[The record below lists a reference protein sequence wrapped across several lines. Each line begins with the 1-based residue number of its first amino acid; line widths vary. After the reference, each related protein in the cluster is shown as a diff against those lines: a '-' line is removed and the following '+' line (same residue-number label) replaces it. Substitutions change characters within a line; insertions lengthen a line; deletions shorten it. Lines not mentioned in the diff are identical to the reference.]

1 MRVRHQASL
10 YVLSLLV
17 GLTLWELYA
26 RALPGIVL
34 APPSS
39 VVVRMVHGLLS
50 GELSL
55 ALLASLGALVLGYAL
70 AVLVGVPLGFLIGR
84 SKRASEMVEP
94 VMNAIYAVPPVAFV
108 PFIII
113 WFGLFFEARVAL
125 VFLMAIFEIV
135 VTVSAG
141 AGNLDPG
148 LIDVGRSFGA
158 RRHKMLRS
166 VVLPA
171 ALPFVFAALRLGL
184 VRAIN
189 GMITAELFFAAVNL
203 GKVMKDAASRF
214 DTAGLLAVIL
224 LLCILGLLAQEGLK
238 ALEARLMPWHIR
250 ATQS

>member
-1 MRVRHQASL
+1 
-10 YVLSLLV
+10 
-17 GLTLWELYA
+17 
-26 RALPGIVL
+26 
-34 APPSS
+34 
-39 VVVRMVHGLLS
+39 
-50 GELSL
+50 
-55 ALLASLGALVLGYAL
+55 
-70 AVLVGVPLGFLIGR
+70 
-84 SKRASEMVEP
+84 MVEP

-135 VTVSAG
+135 VTVAAG
-141 AGNLDPG
+141 AGNLDSG
-148 LIDVGRSFGA
+148 LLDVGRSFGA
-158 RRHKMLRS
+158 GRRKMLRS
-166 VVLPA
+166 VILPA

-203 GKVMKDAASRF
+203 GKVMRDAASRF

-224 LLCILGLLAQEGLK
+224 LLCILGLLTQEGLK

-250 ATQS
+250 GRQS

>member
-1 MRVRHQASL
+1 MKYQAPL
-10 YVLSLLV
+10 YALSLLI
-17 GLTLWELYA
+17 GLALWELCA
-26 RALPGIVL
+26 RALPGIIL
-34 APPSS
+34 APPSA
-39 VVVRMVHGLLS
+39 VVVRMVEGLFS

-55 ALLASLGALVLGYAL
+55 ALLASLGALVLGYVL
-70 AVLVGVPLGFLIGR
+70 AILVGVPLGFLIGR
-84 SKRASEMVEP
+84 SKRASEMAEP
-94 VMNAIYAVPPVAFV
+94 VINAIYAVPPVAFV

-141 AGNLDPG
+141 ARNLDSG

-158 RRHKMLRS
+158 GQRKMLRS
-166 VVLPA
+166 VALPA
-171 ALPFVFAALRLGL
+171 ALPFIFVALRLGL

-203 GKVMKDAASRF
+203 GKVMKNAASRF

-238 ALEARLMPWHIR
+238 ALETRLMPWHIR
-250 ATQS
+250 ERQS

>member
-1 MRVRHQASL
+1 MRVKSQAPL
-10 YVLSLLV
+10 YAISLLI
-17 GLTLWELYA
+17 GLALWELYA
-26 RALPGIVL
+26 RGLPGIVL
-34 APPSS
+34 APPSA
-39 VVVRMVHGLLS
+39 VVVRMVSGLFS

-70 AVLVGVPLGFLIGR
+70 AILVGVPLGLLIGR

-108 PFIII
+108 PFLII

-135 VTVSAG
+135 VTVAAG
-141 AGNLDPG
+141 AGHLDSG
-148 LIDVGRSFGA
+148 LLDVGRSFGA
-158 RRHKMLRS
+158 GRRKMLRS
-166 VVLPA
+166 VILPA
-171 ALPFVFAALRLGL
+171 SLPFVFAALRLGL

-203 GKVMKDAASRF
+203 GKIMKDAASRF
-214 DTAGLLAVIL
+214 DSAGLLAVIL
-224 LLCILGLLAQEGLK
+224 LLCILGLLTQEGLK

-250 ATQS
+250 GRQS